1 MMRDRFSP
9 PREVKPGWQYRIAFM
24 VIGTWGFA
32 YLLDGRAVFGIGGV
46 IAMGIVVIQCLVFF
60 ILLNLLDPIL
70 RARLRARFR
79 RKV

>member
-1 MMRDRFSP
+1 MTHDWFSP
-9 PREVKPGWQYRIAFM
+9 ARRVKPSWQYRIGVM
-24 VIGTWGFA
+24 LTGLIGTWGFF
-32 YLLDGRAVFGIGGV
+32 YLFTGRSFALVGTGIMV
-46 IAMGIVVIQCLVFF
+46 LQFVVFF